1 MYRVMLSYPLF
12 GSGMRRLEQETDLF
26 VTGCGEL
33 APYEAQF
40 LQADAFITRNVHPDK
55 ALIAKTTKLK
65 VIGIPGVG
73 YQGYDLEDLTNR
85 GIALVYCP
93 GMNGRSVA
101 EHGLCAHE
109 TDRAR

>member
-40 LQADAFITRNVHPDK
+40 CRRMPSSPETFIRTRH
-55 ALIAKTTKLK
+55 
-65 VIGIPGVG
+65 
-73 YQGYDLEDLTNR
+73 
-85 GIALVYCP
+85 
-93 GMNGRSVA
+93 
-101 EHGLCAHE
+101 
-109 TDRAR
+109 

>member
-55 ALIAKTTKLK
+55 ALICLLYTSPSPRDT
-65 VIGIPGVG
+65 
-73 YQGYDLEDLTNR
+73 R
-85 GIALVYCP
+85 
-93 GMNGRSVA
+93 
-101 EHGLCAHE
+101 
-109 TDRAR
+109 

>member
-55 ALIAKTTKLK
+55 ALIAKTTKQ
-65 VIGIPGVG
+65 IG
-73 YQGYDLEDLTNR
+73 R
-85 GIALVYCP
+85 
-93 GMNGRSVA
+93 
-101 EHGLCAHE
+101 AHV
-109 TDRAR
+109 